1 MPRKGPALRRE
12 VPVDPIYK
20 SVLVTQLTN
29 KILERGKR
37 TIAERIVYTALEQ
50 VEQKTGT
57 DPGRDLEARP
67 GERPS
72 RVRSEEP
79 TRGWYHVPGADGG
92 STPSRHYT
100 GYPLVDGFR
109 EEAPRKD
116 HGRAAR
122 Q

>member
-57 DPGRDLEARP
+57 DPVATLSAPWRTFD
-67 GERPS
+67 
-72 RVRSEEP
+72 RS
-79 TRGWYHVPGADGG
+79 WK
-92 STPSRHYT
+92 S
-100 GYPLVDGFR
+100 
-109 EEAPRKD
+109 
-116 HGRAAR
+116 RAAASGVPPTKCQWR
-122 Q
+122 FDRVAPLHWLSAG

>member
-57 DPGRDLEARP
+57 DPVDPEARP
-67 GERPS
+67 RERS
-72 RVRSEEP
+72 TRVGSQEP
-79 TRGWYHVPGADGG
+79 PRRWHHVPGADGG
-92 STPSRHYT
+92 SSSSRHYT